1 MTFFSKEA
9 AASLS
14 GNKTPK
20 ADQEDFFKTSEIPNK
35 GQARVRIMSKKAI
48 HFWSVWGSDP
58 DGNKRSFRFRE
69 EPTPEQIELEAG
81 EYVVECRKDKEG
93 NPIPK
98 AYRVNMPIVAAVY
111 NYDSSKI
118 QVWEVGSVKIRRE
131 LFSISQ
137 QEDYNKDITSIDLVI
152 RKEVP
157 PNGFP
162 DYSILPVPI
171 KKGSEEAISAAWIE
185 AQENGFDLERYL
197 DTGNPY
203 AGN

>member
-1 MTFFSKEA
+1 
-9 AASLS
+9 
-14 GNKTPK
+14 
-20 ADQEDFFKTSEIPNK
+20 
-35 GQARVRIMSKKAI
+35 
-48 HFWSVWGSDP
+48 
-58 DGNKRSFRFRE
+58 
-69 EPTPEQIELEAG
+69 
-81 EYVVECRKDKEG
+81 
-93 NPIPK
+93 
-98 AYRVNMPIVAAVY
+98 MPIVAAVY

-137 QEDYNKDITSIDLVI
+137 QEDYSKDITSIDLVI

-157 PNGFP
+157 PGGFP

-197 DTGNPY
+197 DSGNPY
-203 AGN
+203 SGK